1 MALVQRQPWLM
12 ATALLVPL
20 LSLASPGWLKLTG
33 VPPAWAVLWLL
44 PWALADGRFS
54 GAIAGGALGMVL
66 DSLHPGAGSQIPA
79 LVLLGWW
86 WGRIGRRP
94 PPIERSFSLAL
105 LALLGTL
112 ALDLSLMLQWALSS
126 GPMATSQNLD
136 PARLARPGWSLEDL
150 ADAGVSILLARALLT
165 SLLAPVLVSL
175 QLLLWRRL
183 LGAGWRGS

>member
-1 MALVQRQPWLM
+1 MALLQRQPWLM

-20 LSLASPGWLKLTG
+20 LSLASPGWLKLAG

-54 GAIAGGALGMVL
+54 GAIAGGALGMLL
-66 DSLHPGAGSQIPA
+66 DSLHQGAVSQIPA

-112 ALDLSLMLQWALSS
+112 ALDLSLMVQWAAL
-126 GPMATSQNLD
+126 P
-136 PARLARPGWSLEDL
+136 RPGWSLEDL
-150 ADAGVSILLARALLT
+150 ADAGVAILLARALLT